1 MRRTIRHITIPLL
14 VLACPLG
21 LAFLMAS
28 ARPIVAE
35 PVAVT
40 PLPPV
45 EETDGRAGVCY
56 SYYPDPLTGSGRPFA
71 QKALDAGSRWDRF
84 DFAWPSIEPGR
95 DTWNFGP
102 YDTLVGD
109 LHDAGIEN
117 IVGILQMTPQWA
129 ATQCTRGISLMDV
142 QVSNHYPWAPRMTS
156 PAASVLSPH
165 LAPQDTWED
174 WWVKTPP
181 QGLYEEW
188 DDWTT
193 DDGDPINYWGHFV
206 YHVVD
211 HYSDLGVMHWEMWNE
226 PEWSYFWCGTSTDYT
241 QLLKVGYQATKAA
254 CPDCTVL
261 FGGLHYWINP
271 KYYRWV
277 LNQINQDPTAPQNN
291 YFFDVMSVHLYSRS
305 SSIYDEVENIRSGM
319 GVYNVADHPIWLTE
333 TGVPVWG
340 DPYGWVPDIPKYDYA
355 ATQDEAAAYV
365 IQSYANAWASKVER
379 YFFFRANDDWCDKN
393 QDGDCNDEGIDG
405 GMTELFG
412 LVRDDHSLRP
422 AYVAYQVAT
431 TYLIS
436 PTFVTRV
443 PDGDNMRVTLWG
455 TPRGKVSVLWN
466 ESPVTGVYTLT
477 AALPAATLVDRRG
490 VTETITAT
498 GDVYT
503 FTLPGATAS
512 LVSNPNDYIIGGDPL
527 IVVETET
534 PNEPPTSTIHPLPT
548 VTYSPTFTVT
558 WEGQDNQSGI
568 WLYDLQVRD
577 GITGTWTN
585 WLTNTTVLSAIFTGQ
600 HGHTY
605 YFRARATD
613 RVGNREDWP
622 EEPQAQTTLDLSS
635 TFHLSVGAFFADENC
650 NGEWD
655 TPITATGEITLTQVV
670 LHFQDEAGLDV
681 VSPTVGGGWEFTAT
695 IYAGQTYRLWAESAD
710 HMRVLS
716 FAWPRGGEVYTCT
729 YEALGLWPIER
740 GYLPLI
746 LRG

>member
-28 ARPIVAE
+28 ARPVVAE

-45 EETDGRAGVCY
+45 EETDGRAGACY
-56 SYYPDPLTGSGRPFA
+56 SFYYDPPEGPDRPFI
-71 QKALDAGSRWDRF
+71 QMALDAGSRWDRF
-84 DFAWPSIEPGR
+84 DFIWPNLETSDGVWNPGVL
-95 DTWNFGP
+95 DG
-102 YDTLVGD
+102 YDTLVND
-109 LHDAGIEN
+109 LHNAGMN
-117 IVGILQMTPQWA
+117 IVGILLWTPDWA
-129 ATQCTRGISLMDV
+129 ATGGVTGLTLPSFDHRPAQW
-142 QVSNHYPWAPRMTS
+142 YAPLARDPMV
-156 PAASVLSPH
+156 PLVANAASS
-165 LAPQDTWED
+165 
-174 WWVKTPP
+174 PP

-193 DDGDPINYWGHFV
+193 DDGDPINYWGRFV
-206 YHVVD
+206 SQIVSRYGSRVR
-211 HYSDLGVMHWEMWNE
+211 YWEMWNE
-226 PEWSYFWCGTSTDYT
+226 AEWDYFWTGSDADYA

-261 FGGLHYWINP
+261 FAGLHYWA
-271 KYYRWV
+271 
-277 LNQINQDPTAPQNN
+277 DPTFFERVLDILNDDPDAPDND

-305 SSIYDEVENIRSGM
+305 SNAYDVVNHIRSRM
-319 GVYNVADHPIWLTE
+319 KAYVPDHPIWLTE
-333 TGVPVWG
+333 TGVPVWDDDSV
-340 DPYGWVPDIPKYDYA
+340 DPDPTEYDYA
-355 ATQDEAAAYV
+355 ATQEEAAAYV
-365 IQSYANAWASKVER
+365 IQSYANAWASDVER
-379 YFFFRANDDWCDKN
+379 YFFFRVHDADMS
-393 QDGDCNDEGIDG
+393 EY
-405 GMTELFG
+405 FG
-412 LVRDDHSLRP
+412 LIRNDHSLRP

-681 VSPTVGGGWEFTAT
+681 VSPTVGSGWEFTAT